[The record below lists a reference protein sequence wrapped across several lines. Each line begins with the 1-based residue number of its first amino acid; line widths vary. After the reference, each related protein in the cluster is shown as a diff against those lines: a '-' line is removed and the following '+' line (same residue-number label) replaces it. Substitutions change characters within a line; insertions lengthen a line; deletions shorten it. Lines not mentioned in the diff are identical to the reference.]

1 MREGGKLR
9 RKMSLLRDLIKGGI
23 KACGGVPLL
32 GRLRTHVLLVK
43 LVWFFWKAIL
53 ACACF

>member
-9 RKMSLLRDLIKGGI
+9 RKTSLLRDLIKGGI